1 MSTDKNGTYSDGQAV
16 AAAFTSTNEIEHAGA
31 GGRGPGPSQGLWLVI
46 SAKTA
51 ITGMNAVGSFTV
63 SESDSNTDPTTS
75 SVWAGSDALGGSI
88 AVTQNVAAG
97 TVIGTIAVPTITKKY
112 SRVEA
117 VLPGTPLGTV
127 DCYFTDAPQAN
138 RS

>member
-1 MSTDKNGTYSDGQAV
+1 MSTDKNGTYSDGQTV
-16 AAAFTSTNEIEHAGA
+16 AAAFISTNEIEHAGA
-31 GGRGPGPSQGLWLVI
+31 GGRGPGPSQGLWLVV

-51 ITGMNAVGSFTV
+51 ITGMSGVGSFTV
-63 SESDSNTDPTTS
+63 TESDT
-75 SVWAGSDALGGSI
+75 VAGAFGSRDDALGGSI

-97 TVIGTIAVPTITKKY
+97 TVIGTIAVPTITKKF

-117 VLPGTPLGTV
+117 TLPGTPLGTV

>member
-1 MSTDKNGTYSDGQAV
+1 MSTDKNGTYSDGQTV
-16 AAAFTSTNEIEHAGA
+16 AASFTSTNEIEHAGA
-31 GGRGPGPSQGLWLVI
+31 GGRGPGPSQGLWLVV

-51 ITGMNAVGSFTV
+51 ITGMSGVGSFTV
-63 SESDSNTDPTTS
+63 TESDT
-75 SVWAGSDALGGSI
+75 VAGSFGSRDDALGGSI